1 MIQASMDEKI
11 RTIEEY
17 IYARRGVRVKIN
29 HPDTDERWALFLR
42 AYLIAKAWLEITNRS
57 EEDVR

>member
-1 MIQASMDEKI
+1 MDEKL

-17 IYARRGVRVKIN
+17 IYARRGVRVRIN
-29 HPDTDERWALFLR
+29 PPDTEERWALFLR
-42 AYLIAKAWLEITNRS
+42 SYLIAKAWMEMTNRR